1 MQSFGVMMNDM
12 MILNELIN
20 NEALVP
26 LETGDYGK
34 LKVTLIEPENS
45 ELPAYKVDIQA
56 MPENAIVIK
65 IDEFPAPKPIF
76 KGDKGE
82 CKRADFAIITD
93 KLIVLIELKSGQ
105 GKNSDIIQQLKGAQS
120 VIDYFRTI
128 VKNFWNEANFLDMS
142 HYQYRFVSIK
152 SIGLNK
158 KMTFQRENSDIHDLP
173 AQMLKIKAPNHLQ
186 FNQLIR
192 SPS

>member
-1 MQSFGVMMNDM
+1 MK
-12 MILNELIN
+12 I
-20 NEALVP
+20 
-26 LETGDYGK
+26 K
-34 LKVTLIEPENS
+34 LKNLGSIKQAEF
-45 ELPAYKVDIQA
+45 EL
-56 MPENAIVIK
+56 
-65 IDEFPAPKPIF
+65 
-76 KGDKGE
+76 
-82 CKRADFAIITD
+82 ADFAIITD

-105 GKNSDIIQQLKGAQS
+105 GKNSNIIQQLKGAQP

-152 SIGLNK
+152 GVNQNK
-158 KMTFQRENSDIHDLP
+158 KTTFQRENSDIHDLP